1 MVAAIAFHVA
11 AIIGYRRA
19 AYRERAAGYT
29 TTYGDYAAVYLPGR
43 GVTPLFR
50 LFSISELWHLDSKSG
65 DVLRPPGE
73 PRNDHRLGFGI

>member
-1 MVAAIAFHVA
+1 MKASLMHLNLLAWV
-11 AIIGYRRA
+11 
-19 AYRERAAGYT
+19 
-29 TTYGDYAAVYLPGR
+29 
-43 GVTPLFR
+43 